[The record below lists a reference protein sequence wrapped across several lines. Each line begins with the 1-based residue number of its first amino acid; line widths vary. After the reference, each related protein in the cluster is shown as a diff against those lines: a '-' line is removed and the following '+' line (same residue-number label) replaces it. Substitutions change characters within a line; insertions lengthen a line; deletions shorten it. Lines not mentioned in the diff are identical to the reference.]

1 MIKNYIKIALRNIRK
16 YKGYSFINIVGL
28 AIGMAVCIIIL
39 LYVQDELSFD
49 SYHQH
54 ADRIYRIERASRRPD
69 GSIEPYFCSLAPSFV
84 PILEKDFPEIE
95 HAVRLFGPPNALL
108 SVGDIGFSEER
119 LFFAEEDIFE
129 VFTIPLIKGNPK
141 NALKNPASI
150 ILSRSMARKYFGDEN
165 PLGREMMLDNRFLLR
180 VTGIMEDSPPN
191 THIHMNFLVSYISL
205 KGVQG
210 KGEND
215 YFLGTRN
222 FTDNVTL
229 VYVRLAK
236 KATGEAL
243 QAKIPESLDRNIP
256 AQEDRDGNI
265 VKASEYIFLHVRK
278 VKDIH
283 LYSHTTKEIEPNSDM
298 SYVVLFTAIAAFILI
313 IACINFMN
321 LSTARASKRAKEVG
335 LRKVVGANRKLLAL
349 QFLGESMLIC
359 LIAIVL
365 ALGMVFLVLPYFRA
379 FSGHVIYLQ
388 HLFSLTGLFIL
399 VGVFIV
405 SGLAAGIYPALYIS
419 AFQPV
424 TILKGE
430 LGRGFKGRFLRK
442 LLVVFQFAMTIALIF
457 AVNVVNKQMR
467 FLRNADVGY
476 ERENIVMIPAD
487 REVITRWQTLKQE
500 LLMNPKIL
508 AACLSKRAPTGRLLD
523 SPGFSIEIDG
533 ERRINPFGMPH
544 NRVSHDFFKTYG
556 MTIVAGRDFSEKF
569 PTDAREAFILNET
582 AVRHLGIENPED
594 VLDSPFSVPGWRGRL
609 IGVVRDFNYESMR
622 DEIKP
627 IVTYI
632 APQQANTLSVRLAK
646 GEIRETIEYIKGV
659 WSRFHPGYPLQ
670 YTFLNDRINQLYRNE
685 ERMMQ
690 MFGYFSLLAII
701 IGCLGLFGLASFT
714 AEQRT
719 KEIGVRKV
727 MGATA
732 PNIVVLMSREFTKWV
747 LIANII
753 AWPLALVVMNNWLKN
768 FAYKIGIGVEP
779 FFSSAGIA
787 LIVAMITV
795 SYQSIKAAVAN
806 PVDALRYE

>member
-1 MIKNYIKIALRNIRK
+1 MIKNYITIALRNIRK

-28 AIGMAVCIIIL
+28 AIGMAVCILIL

-54 ADRIYRIERASRRPD
+54 ADRIYRIERASRQPD

-84 PILEKDFPEIE
+84 PLLEKDFPEIE

-108 SVGDIGFSEER
+108 RMGDIGFSEER

-129 VFTIPLIKGNPK
+129 VFTIPLIKGNQK
-141 NALKNPASI
+141 TALKNPASI
-150 ILSRSMARKYFGDEN
+150 VLSRSMARKYFGDEN
-165 PLGREMMLDNRFLLR
+165 PMDREIMLDNRSLLR
-180 VTGIMEDSPPN
+180 VTGVMEDSPPN
-191 THIHMNFLVSYISL
+191 SHIHMDFLVSYISL
-205 KGVQG
+205 KGLYG

-222 FTDNVTL
+222 FSDNVTL
-229 VYVRLAK
+229 VYVRLVENASS
-236 KATGEAL
+236 EAL
-243 QAKIPESLDRNIP
+243 QAKIPEFLDLNIP
-256 AQEDRDGNI
+256 TRKDRDGNI
-265 VKASEYIFLHVRK
+265 VKASERIFLHVRK

-283 LYSHTTKEIEPNSDM
+283 LYSHTTKEVEPNSDM

-335 LRKVVGANRKLLAL
+335 LRKVVGANRRLLAM

-359 LIAIVL
+359 LIAILL
-365 ALGMVFLVLPYFRA
+365 ALGLVFLVLPYFRA

-388 HLFSLTGLFIL
+388 HLFSLTGLLIF

-430 LGRGFKGRFLRK
+430 LGRGLKGRFLRK
-442 LLVVFQFAMTIALIF
+442 VLVVFQFAMTIALIF
-457 AVNVVNKQMR
+457 AVNVVNKQMH
-467 FLRNADVGY
+467 FLRNTDVGY

-487 REVITRWQTLKQE
+487 REVRTRWKTLKQE
-500 LLMNPKIL
+500 LLMNPKVL

-523 SPGFSIEIDG
+523 SPGFSIEING
-533 ERRINPFGMPH
+533 ERRISPFGMPH
-544 NRVSHDFFKTYG
+544 NRISHDFFKTYG
-556 MTIVAGRDFSEKF
+556 MTIVAGRDFSDEH

-582 AVRHLGIENPED
+582 AVRSLGIDNPAD
-594 VLDSPFSVPGWRGRL
+594 IIDAPITVPGWKGRV

-632 APQQANTLSVRLAK
+632 VPQQANTLSVRLAK
-646 GEIRETIEYIKGV
+646 GGIRETIDYIKGV

-670 YTFLNDRINQLYRNE
+670 YTFLKDRINQLYRNE

-732 PNIVVLMSREFTKWV
+732 PNIVVLLSREFAKWV

-753 AWPLALVVMNNWLKN
+753 AWPVAFVVMNGWLKN
-768 FAYKIGIGVEP
+768 FAYRAGIGVAP
-779 FFSSAGIA
+779 FLFSAGIA
-787 LIVAMITV
+787 LVVALLTV
-795 SYQSIKAAVAN
+795 SYKSIKAAAAN